1 MSNVCKKNSK
11 VSFMIKKLTE
21 FIYKLLDDINKKEI
35 TVYSAQSSFYVI
47 ISAFPFIMLLI
58 SLTGFLLPY
67 YKETLDY
74 LIMTFTPQSISPEIT
89 ALISE
94 LYEKSLPAISFA
106 SVASLWSASRGIASI
121 ERGIYK
127 IYDIKPYKN
136 FFISVISSIGYTIA
150 FIVILI
156 FTLIIQVFGGVI
168 ITGLLENIPFSYT
181 EIIFIKWIFYI
192 FLLTAT
198 FILLYY
204 FLSKRKY
211 SPTKHFPGAL
221 FSALGWGLFSKIY
234 SIYIE
239 NFSDYSYIYG
249 SLTAVVLMM
258 LWIYFCIT
266 IFLLGAQLNN
276 ILIKIKK
283 KEW

>member
-1 MSNVCKKNSK
+1 MCVGKNNK
-11 VSFMIKKLTE
+11 VSFVIKKLTE
-21 FIYKLLDDINKKEI
+21 FIYKLLNDINKKEI

-74 LIMTFTPQSISPEIT
+74 LIMTFTPQSISHEIT
-89 ALISE
+89 TLVSE
-94 LYEKSLPAISFA
+94 LYEKSIPAISF
-106 SVASLWSASRGIASI
+106 SSIASLWSASRGIASI

-136 FFISVISSIGYTIA
+136 FFISVISSIGYTIS

-156 FTLIIQVFGGVI
+156 FTLVVQVFGGVI
-168 ITGLLENIPFSYT
+168 ITGLLKNISFSYT
-181 EIIFIKWIFYI
+181 EIVLIKWGFYI

-198 FILLYY
+198 FIILYY
-204 FLSKRKY
+204 FLSKRKH
-211 SPTKHFPGAL
+211 PIPNHFPGAL
-221 FSALGWGLFSKIY
+221 FSSLGWGLFSNIY

-239 NFSDYSYIYG
+239 NFSNYSYIYG
-249 SLTAVVLMM
+249 SLTLVIFMM
-258 LWIYFCIT
+258 LWIYICIT
-266 IFLLGAQLNN
+266 IFLLGAQLNS
-276 ILIKIKK
+276 IIIKIKK